1 MSAEGTVLG
10 NRYTLT
16 ERVAGGGMGEVWEAT
31 DGVLGRTVAIKLLR
45 AGYADDSQFVD
56 RFRAEARHSASL
68 AHPNIATVHDYG
80 EEDGSSYLVME
91 LVRGEPLSRIITE
104 RGPLGSEEAASLLGQ
119 AAAALE
125 VAHQAGVVHRDVKP
139 ANIMV
144 TEDGVAKLTDFG
156 IARALHGSA
165 MTKTGEV
172 MGTAQYLSPEQAMG
186 RPATPASDIYALG
199 IVGHEMLTGKR
210 PFDAETPVA
219 TALSQVNDPPPPLPD
234 DVPETLRDLISA
246 CLAKEPDDRPASAA
260 LIAEELGVPISGS
273 MAAVTTPSHALDQT
287 AVMATTVGARAGAA
301 AAGAAGA
308 GLAASAATRGRG
320 TYATTS
326 NPTTPTAIPV
336 LGRSRL
342 GLAGLARSRPA
353 LWGLTALV
361 VVVVLVSVSRCGGSA
376 SGTPRPRPSTT
387 ARTPSTP
394 APPTLAAAAY
404 VGQPVD
410 SVVKALESLGYR
422 VTTTT
427 RESDKP
433 AGTVIA
439 MSPTGAVPLNSIIV
453 LVASAPR
460 ADNSQ
465 SDSSTPTAPQGG
477 HGKKKKG

>member
-80 EEDGSSYLVME
+80 EEDGASYLVME
-91 LVRGEPLSRIITE
+91 LVRGEPLSRIITD
-104 RGPLGSEEAASLLGQ
+104 RGPLGPEEVASLLGQ

-144 TEDGVAKLTDFG
+144 TEDGMAKLTDFG

-199 IVGHEMLTGKR
+199 VVGHEMLTGRR

-234 DVPETLRDLISA
+234 DVPESLRDLISA

-260 LIAEELGVPISGS
+260 MIAEELGVPISGP
-273 MAAVTTPSHALDQT
+273 MLAVTTPSHALDQT
-287 AVMATTVGARAGAA
+287 AVMATTVGAGAA
-301 AAGAAGA
+301 AAG
-308 GLAASAATRGRG
+308 LAASGSTRGRG

-342 GLAGLARSRPA
+342 GLAGVARSRPA
-353 LWGLTALV
+353 LWGLTALAI
-361 VVVVLVSVSRCGGSA
+361 VVVLVSVSRCGGSA
-376 SGTPRPRPSTT
+376 SGTPRPRPTTT

-410 SVVKALESLGYR
+410 SVVTALESLGYR

-427 RESDKP
+427 RQTDKP

-439 MSPTGAVPLNSIIV
+439 MSPTGAVPLNSIII

-460 ADNSQ
+460 ADNSQSDNSQ

-477 HGKKKKG
+477 QGKKTKD

>member
-91 LVRGEPLSRIITE
+91 LVRGEPLSRIITD
-104 RGPLGSEEAASLLGQ
+104 RGPLGPEEVASLLGQ

-144 TEDGVAKLTDFG
+144 TEDGMAKLTDFG

-199 IVGHEMLTGKR
+199 VVGHEMLTGRR

-234 DVPETLRDLISA
+234 SVPEALRDLISA

-260 LIAEELGVPISGS
+260 MIAEELGVPISGPL
-273 MAAVTTPSHALDQT
+273 AAVTTPSHALDQT
-287 AVMATTVGARAGAA
+287 AVMATTVGAGAA
-301 AAGAAGA
+301 AAAA
-308 GLAASAATRGRG
+308 GLAASGAAKGRG

-326 NPTTPTAIPV
+326 SPTTPTAIPV
-336 LGRSRL
+336 LGRSRP

-353 LWGLTALV
+353 LWGLVALTAA
-361 VVVVLVSVSRCGGSA
+361 VVLVSVARCGGSA

-394 APPTLAAAAY
+394 APPTLAAAASL
-404 VGQPVD
+404 GQPVD
-410 SVVKALESLGYR
+410 SVVKGLESLGYR

-465 SDSSTPTAPQGG
+465 SDSSSTPTAPQGG